1 MSSPQHKPVAAPA
14 FSQEELR
21 TIEHPAELTEF
32 DVICPGCEE
41 LRTIEHAFGITEF
54 GEELC
59 SFLSHG
65 IAKAELMQ
73 ADLKLHEFE
82 EKESIINLLKE
93 GRSLND

>member
-21 TIEHPAELTEF
+21 TIEH
-32 DVICPGCEE
+32 
-41 LRTIEHAFGITEF
+41 AFVITEF

-93 GRSLND
+93 GRSFND